1 MFKIVMNPSVFFS
14 LWFTIVFLCSLAI
27 FNYPLT
33 FNLFIVIIF
42 VLLSS
47 IAGFLFSLKSKE
59 KSTINLNVETKNLRR
74 IFLITMFFWCY
85 DQLHILSGM
94 FQYFDITNPKNTKDL
109 ITQSFF
115 ENEGLGFSESGKGIS
130 TIINTLF
137 YIIGFP
143 SLFIGAYYMT
153 QKKYIGVIP
162 LLLGSLTS
170 LISFS
175 RFHMF
180 IYLTLSI
187 YSFFFFKKINNQP
200 INIKKSFVI
209 IFLIATVLFG
219 IPALL
224 RSDGIEFNFL
234 NFLGVYIFGGFAA
247 FNNWLSNNFNEF
259 LFIGNFNGTSF
270 YTLKTWISYIGI
282 VTPPS
287 NLHYDFIYIS
297 HDDYTNVYSLFRPLI
312 EDFGFFLSM
321 FLIFCFCFIAGILF
335 RITYYYKRIE
345 FLPILAFQFT
355 FTVFLFYTSILSDFR
370 IFLGCFFSVFV
381 FKSIFKTK
389 RILNNLV

>member
-1 MFKIVMNPSVFFS
+1 MNPAIFFS
-14 LWFTIVFLCSLAI
+14 LWFTTVFLCSYLI

-33 FNLFIVIIF
+33 LNLFIVIIS
-42 VLLSS
+42 VLISS
-47 IAGFLFSLKSKE
+47 IVGFFFSLKSKE
-59 KSTINLNVETKNLRR
+59 KSIVNFNVETKNLKK
-74 IFLITMFFWCY
+74 IFLVTMFFWCY
-85 DQLHILSGM
+85 DQFHILSGM

-143 SLFIGAYYMT
+143 SLFIGAYYLS
-153 QKKYIGVIP
+153 QKKYIGLIP

-187 YSFFFFKKINNQP
+187 YSFFFFKKINNQT
-200 INIKKSFVI
+200 INLKKSFII
-209 IFLIATVLFG
+209 IFSIATILFG
-219 IPALL
+219 VPALL

-234 NFLGVYIFGGFAA
+234 SFLGVYIFGGFAA
-247 FNNWLSNNFNEF
+247 FNNWISINFHQF

-270 YTLKTWISYIGI
+270 YTLKTWLSYLGI
-282 VTPPS
+282 VTPPT

-297 HDDYTNVYSLFRPLI
+297 QDDYTNVYSLFRPLI

-355 FTVFLFYTSILSDFR
+355 FTIFLFYTSILSDFR
-370 IFLGCFFSVFV
+370 IFLGCFFSVFL

-389 RILNNLV
+389 RIINNLV